1 MRIAVVGG
9 GISGLTAAHVLS
21 RAHDV
26 DVFEAGSYA
35 GGHTNTIDVAIGAE
49 RFAIDTGFIVFNEP
63 NYPNFCQLLDQ
74 LDVASKPTSMSF
86 SVRCDM
92 TGLEYNGT
100 SLNTMFAQ
108 RSNLLRL
115 RFWKMIL
122 DIVKFNR
129 QATALL
135 DRGGP
140 NVSVQ
145 DYVQAAGLSSTFVE
159 HYLVPLGA
167 SLWSCP
173 GSTFRQFPMRFVL
186 DFLNNHAM
194 LQVGGRPVWRV
205 IEGGSRQYI
214 EPLTRPFADNIHL
227 NSPVRSINRNTDGV
241 CVQLVDGS
249 AHTFDHVVVACH
261 ADTALR
267 MLADPSDVESDLLGA
282 FPYQPNEAILHTDT
296 TVLPSKRR
304 AWASWNYR
312 VTPQSQQ
319 AATVT
324 YNMNMLQGIDSKH
337 TFCVTLNDDTGIDPT
352 KILRRIQYQHPIF
365 TLGRESAQARRV
377 ELINRNRTSFCGAY
391 WGFGFHEDGVR
402 SALGVCRS
410 FGLELAA

>member
-9 GISGLTAAHVLS
+9 GISGLTAAYVLS

-26 DVFEAGSYA
+26 TVFEAGSYA
-35 GGHTNTIDVAIGAE
+35 GGHTNTIDVAMDGD
-49 RFAIDTGFIVFNEP
+49 RYAIDTGFIVFNEQ

-74 LDVASKPTSMSF
+74 LNVASKPTSMSF
-86 SVRCDM
+86 SVRCDK

-100 SLNTMFAQ
+100 SLNRMFAQ
-108 RSNLLRL
+108 RSNLFRL

-122 DIVKFNR
+122 DILKFNR
-129 QATALL
+129 QAQALL
-135 DRGGP
+135 DCGGQ
-140 NVSVQ
+140 NVSVHE
-145 DYVQAAGLSSTFVE
+145 YVQAAGMSSTFVE

-173 GSTFRQFPMRFVL
+173 AATFRQFPMRFVL

-194 LQVGGRPVWRV
+194 LQLGGRPVWRV

-227 NSPVRSINRNTDGV
+227 NSPVRSITRNADV
-241 CVQLVDGS
+241 VHIQLANGN
-249 AHTFDHVVVACH
+249 AHTFDHVIVACH
-261 ADTALR
+261 ADSALR
-267 MLADPSDVESDLLGA
+267 MLADPNDVERDLLGA

-312 VTPQSQQ
+312 VTQQSQQ

-337 TFCVTLNDDTGIDPT
+337 TFCVTLNDDAGIDPA

-365 TLGRESAQARRV
+365 TQERESAQIRRSD
-377 ELINRNRTSFCGAY
+377 LIHRNRTSFCGAY

-402 SALGVCRS
+402 SALDVCRS
-410 FGLELAA
+410 FDLELAA